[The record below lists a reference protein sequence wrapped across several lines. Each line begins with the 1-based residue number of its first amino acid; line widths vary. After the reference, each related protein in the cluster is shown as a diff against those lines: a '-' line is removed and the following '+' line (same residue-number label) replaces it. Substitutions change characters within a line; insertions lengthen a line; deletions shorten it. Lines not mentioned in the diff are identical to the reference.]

1 MERTLIA
8 VKSDGVQR
16 GLIGDIIKRFEHR
29 GFKLIGM
36 KMVKPTEDL
45 AKQHYIDLKDKPFY
59 AGLCSFTAAGPFV
72 AMCWEGQNIVKMG
85 RDMMGETNP
94 ADSKPGTIRGDLCVQ
109 VGRNIIHG
117 SDSLET
123 AKKEVALWFK
133 PEELIEWKSC
143 MEAFTYE

>member
-16 GLIGDIIKRFEHR
+16 GLIGEIIKRFEHR
-29 GFKLIGM
+29 GFKLIGL

-45 AKQHYIDLKDKPFY
+45 AKHHYIDLKDKPFY
-59 AGLCSFTAAGPFV
+59 AGLCKFTSAGPFV

-143 MEAFTYE
+143 AEVYTYE

>member
-1 MERTLIA
+1 MEKTMVA
-8 VKSDGVQR
+8 VKSDGIQR
-16 GLIGDIIKRFEHR
+16 GLIGEIIHR
-29 GFKLIGM
+29 LEKKGFKLIAM
-36 KMVKPTEDL
+36 KMVKPTEEM

-59 AGLCSFTAAGPFV
+59 SGLCKFTAAGPFV
-72 AMCWEGQNIVKMG
+72 AMCWEGQSIVKVV

-94 ADSKPGTIRGDLCVQ
+94 VDSKPGTIRGDLCVQ

-143 MEAFTYE
+143 MEGYLYE